1 VLFLLAG
8 LVISGTAVLTPLLMV
23 LMMVAGDFFA
33 LSSATDN
40 VRASSLPNVW
50 RIGNLTIA
58 AIILGFCD
66 LVFCIVSLAVG
77 RFAFGLDSDTLRTLT
92 VVTLVYSGQAIF
104 YVSRE
109 RRHLWSSRPGSWLIA
124 SSILDITLF
133 STLATQGILMAP
145 LPATIVACVFGAAIV
160 LAFCLDTVKVM
171 LFRRL
176 AIA

>member
-1 VLFLLAG
+1 
-8 LVISGTAVLTPLLMV
+8 
-23 LMMVAGDFFA
+23 VAGDFFA

-40 VRASSLPNVW
+40 VRASSLPNIW

-58 AIILGFCD
+58 GIVLGFCD
-66 LVFCIVSLAVG
+66 LVFCIASLAVG
-77 RFAFGLDSDTLRTLT
+77 RFVLGLDGDTLRTLT

-109 RRHLWSSRPGSWLIA
+109 RHYLWSSRPGSWLIA

-133 STLATQGILMAP
+133 STLATRGILMAP
-145 LPATIVACVFGAAIV
+145 LPATIVACVFGAAIA
-160 LAFCLDTVKVM
+160 LAFCLDATKVM

>member
-1 VLFLLAG
+1 MLK
-8 LVISGTAVLTPLLMV
+8 SP
-23 LMMVAGDFFA
+23 
-33 LSSATDN
+33 S
-40 VRASSLPNVW
+40 
-50 RIGNLTIA
+50 
-58 AIILGFCD
+58 
-66 LVFCIVSLAVG
+66 VSV
-77 RFAFGLDSDTLRTLT
+77 SLRTLT

-109 RRHLWSSRPGSWLIA
+109 RLHLWSSRPGSWLVA

-145 LPATIVACVFGAAIV
+145 LPATIVASIFGAAVV
-160 LAFCLDTVKVM
+160 LAFILDMVKVM